1 MRTLA
6 FAFVLASLLLGH
18 SWQLAAQQV
27 KAASVEPWLVRQ
39 SLQQKEC
46 QHWVDSVMATLS
58 LKEKVGQLFIFT
70 ISPMDTKH
78 NVDLLREVV
87 ATHKVGGL
95 LYSSGE
101 MPTQVSLTNR
111 AQQWA
116 KVPLMITFDGEWG
129 LAMRLKGIPKFPRN
143 WVLGCI
149 RDNHLL
155 YEYGKEVAR
164 QFRQIGVHVNFAPV
178 ADVNINPKNPVINTR
193 SFGED
198 PEWVSEKVLAY
209 ASGLESGR
217 VLSVCKHFPG
227 HGDTDVDS
235 HKALP
240 VLPFTRER
248 LDSVELYPFK
258 KAIGSGLG
266 GMMVGHLYVPALEDA
281 TGLPSSLS
289 RSIVHDLLTEE
300 LGFRGL
306 IFTDALA
313 MKGVAGYDRVCLRAL
328 QAGNDMVLAPRN
340 LKVEIPAV
348 LKAVEKG
355 ELSVEEVERKCRK
368 VLTYKYMLGIHAV
381 KHLSLSGLEQRVVT
395 PETHDLLRRLNEA
408 AVVVLNNRNEV
419 LPLYGD
425 KEQTVALLEVGRPGA
440 TEVFASQLA
449 RYGKVKRFQVR
460 SGQTEDVYR
469 RLRQSLAGY
478 KRIVVAVSED
488 NVGPYAAFLSKLA
501 PEVPLV
507 YVFFT
512 PGKTMTRVQQAV
524 SRASSVVLGHTDAAE
539 VQVRIADVLYGKA
552 TADGRLCA
560 SLGRLFPMGAGV
572 TISPKTPV
580 RAVPEEYGLS
590 SSLLHKIDSIALDGI
605 RQGAFPG
612 CQVVVMKEGRVMF
625 DKAFGTHGGKGTPSV
640 ESEHLYDL
648 ASLSKTT
655 ATLLAVMKL
664 YDKGRFNLT
673 DRIADY
679 LPFLQHTDKKDIT
692 IQELLYH
699 QSGLPSWLPFY
710 QELID
715 KESYTGRLFSVKK
728 DARHTVL
735 IGKNTWANP
744 HFKFKKEWVSPVETG
759 DYRIRL
765 CEHLWLNRSFIQ
777 AMEQKI
783 AEVPLKPKR
792 YRYSDLGFLLLG
804 KMVEQLAGMP
814 MESYLQQ
821 EFYRPMQ
828 LKRTA
833 YLPLRSFSKTEIV
846 PSCNDRFFRKEVLQ
860 GYVHD
865 EACVLY
871 GGTGGNAGLFSNARD
886 VARVYQMLLNGG
898 ELDGKRYLSEETCK
912 LFTISVSKISRRGL
926 GFDKPDAANPAKG
939 PCPACVPAA
948 VYGHTGFTGTCAW
961 VDPVNELVYVFLS
974 NRIYPDVTNLK
985 LMQLDIR
992 EKIQEA
998 IYGAMTKK

>member
-155 YEYGKEVAR
+155 YEYGKEVATFDGEWGLAMRLKGIPKFPRNWVLGCIRDNHLLYEYGKEVAR

-209 ASGLESGR
+209 ASGLGVHVNFAPVADVNINPKNPVINTRSFGEDPEWVSEKVLAYASGLESGRVLSVCKHFPGHGDTDVDSHKALPVLPFTRERLDSVELYPFKKAIGSR

-460 SGQTEDVYR
+460 SGQTENVYR

-625 DKAFGTHGGKGTPSV
+625 DKAFGTRVQQAVSRASSVVLGHTDAAEVQVRIADVLYGKATADGRLCASLGRLFPMGAGVTISPKTPVRAVPEEYGLSSSLLHKIDSIALDGIRQGAFPGCQVVVMKEGRVMFDKAFGTHGGKGTPSV

-655 ATLLAVMKL
+655 GTLLAVMKL

-679 LPFLQHTDKKDIT
+679 LPFLQHTDKKNIT

-699 QSGLPSWLPFY
+699 QSGLPSWL
-710 QELID
+710 
-715 KESYTGRLFSVKK
+715 S
-728 DARHTVL
+728 
-735 IGKNTWANP
+735 
-744 HFKFKKEWVSPVETG
+744 
-759 DYRIRL
+759 
-765 CEHLWLNRSFIQ
+765 
-777 AMEQKI
+777 
-783 AEVPLKPKR
+783 
-792 YRYSDLGFLLLG
+792 
-804 KMVEQLAGMP
+804 
-814 MESYLQQ
+814 
-821 EFYRPMQ
+821 
-828 LKRTA
+828 
-833 YLPLRSFSKTEIV
+833 
-846 PSCNDRFFRKEVLQ
+846 
-860 GYVHD
+860 
-865 EACVLY
+865 
-871 GGTGGNAGLFSNARD
+871 
-886 VARVYQMLLNGG
+886 
-898 ELDGKRYLSEETCK
+898 
-912 LFTISVSKISRRGL
+912 
-926 GFDKPDAANPAKG
+926 
-939 PCPACVPAA
+939 
-948 VYGHTGFTGTCAW
+948 
-961 VDPVNELVYVFLS
+961 
-974 NRIYPDVTNLK
+974 
-985 LMQLDIR
+985 
-992 EKIQEA
+992 
-998 IYGAMTKK
+998 